1 MTSTSL
7 RPLALGVAAAASL
20 LAVSCGKAGNGS
32 SSSSS
37 LGAASAPSAA
47 AGEGKQGGVLRQL
60 NTQGDVDF
68 LDPGH
73 TYYSVGYQVA
83 YATQRPLYG
92 FEPGRAEPVPDLAEA
107 APEIAADSRSV
118 TVKLREGVKF
128 GPPVNREI
136 TSKDVKYAF
145 ERSFSA
151 NVGGQY
157 AQSLFAP
164 IEGAPEQPTK
174 GVKPISGIVTPDD
187 RTITLKLTSP
197 QAAGIA
203 AALVMPITMP
213 VPEKYAK
220 PFDAKSPS
228 TYNTHVVASGPYMV
242 ANDASGNLTGYKAQK
257 SIKLIRN
264 PNWDKAT
271 DFKPAFLDEIDIK
284 TNTTDASVAA
294 QQVLKGKGSALDSN
308 PPAAE
313 LKLAVQHYKEQFRQ
327 VPAGAYRY
335 FPLNTTIKPF
345 DDVNVRKA
353 VLAVFDREA
362 ARRARGGAFVGDI
375 ATHFLPPGLP
385 GFEEAGGAKGPGV
398 DFLSNPRGDMAVAEK
413 YMKAAGYQSG
423 KYDGDEEIF
432 MVGANAD
439 PGKAQ
444 AEVAKAQLVKLGFKV
459 NLRVVPQDAVYTEY
473 CQVPARKVAVCGGAN
488 WAKDFQDPQSMLE
501 PTFKGA
507 NIAPN
512 GGNINYSQLADPKI
526 DAAMDAAA
534 VLQGDERLKAYGE
547 IDKMIVESA
556 AAVPFLWE
564 KITIIWSADVA
575 GAVNEYTGALD
586 FAFSSLK

>member
-1 MTSTSL
+1 MTSPSL
-7 RPLALGVAAAASL
+7 RALALCVVAAASL
-20 LAVSCGKAGNGS
+20 LAAACGRNGS
-32 SSSSS
+32 GPSASSSP
-37 LGAASAPSAA
+37 GAAPGPSTA
-47 AGEGKQGGVLRQL
+47 AGEGKQGGVLKQL

-73 TYYSVGYQVA
+73 TYYSGGYQVA
-83 YATQRPLYG
+83 YATHRPLYG
-92 FEPGRAEPVPDLAEA
+92 FAPGKSEPVPDLAEA
-107 APEIAADSRSV
+107 APKLAADSKSV
-118 TVKLREGVKF
+118 TVTLRKGVRF

-157 AQSLFAP
+157 AQSLFSP
-164 IEGAPEQPTK
+164 IEGAPKVPTR

-187 RTITLKLTSP
+187 QTITFKLTRP

-213 VPEKYAK
+213 VPEEYAK
-220 PFDAKSPS
+220 PYDAKSPS
-228 TYNTHVVASGPYMV
+228 TYNAHVVASGPYMV
-242 ANDASGNLTGYKAQK
+242 ANDASGNLTGYQAGK
-257 SIKLIRN
+257 SITLVRN

-271 DFKPAFLDEIDIK
+271 DFKPAFLDRIDIK
-284 TNTTDASVAA
+284 TNVADASIAA
-294 QQVLKGKGSALDSN
+294 QQVLKGRGASLDSN

-313 LKLAVQHYKEQFRQ
+313 LKLAVQRYKEQFRQ

-362 ARRARGGAFVGDI
+362 ARRARGGEFVGDI

-385 GFEEAGGAKGPGV
+385 GFEEAGGAEGPKV

-413 YMKAAGYQSG
+413 YMKAAGYESG
-423 KYDGDEEIF
+423 KYDGGQEIF

-444 AEVAKAQLVKLGFKV
+444 AEVAKAQLAKLGFKV
-459 NLRVVPQDAVYTEY
+459 NLRVVPQDAVYTEF

-507 NIAPN
+507 NISPK
-512 GGNINYSQLADPKI
+512 GGNINYSQLADPRI

-534 VLQGDERLKAYGE
+534 VLQGEERLKAYGE
-547 IDKMIVESA
+547 IDKLIVESA
-556 AAVPFLWE
+556 AAVPFLWD
-564 KITIIWSADVA
+564 KTTIIWSKDVT
-575 GAVNEYTGALD
+575 GQVNDYTSSLD
-586 FAFSSLK
+586 FAYSSLK